1 MQTLCSRVVIG
12 MSGILALVG
21 LVVMLNP
28 HKAAADEERLVNGA
42 TYEMTLTD
50 PSTGAFVARE
60 TLTLHADHSMAAHDS
75 NENGPTEHFSG
86 ELGLWRFD
94 DNGGV
99 ITKSI
104 NFDFPPNADI
114 ARLDRTIKFEQNRTK
129 ISGTFT
135 VTVFPLQTGNPQG
148 PGGTVIASLNF
159 TGNLVTP

>member
-1 MQTLCSRVVIG
+1 MQTLRSRVVIG

-21 LVVMLNP
+21 LVVLLNS

-42 TYEMTLTD
+42 TYEITLTD
-50 PSTGAFVARE
+50 STGAFDARE

-75 NENGPTEHFSG
+75 NENSPTEHFSG

-99 ITKSI
+99 ITKSV

-148 PGGTVIASLNF
+148 PGGTVIFSGNF

>member
-1 MQTLCSRVVIG
+1 MQTLRSRVVIG
-12 MSGILALVG
+12 MSGILALVAS
-21 LVVMLNP
+21 VVLLNA

-42 TYEMTLTD
+42 TYEITLTD
-50 PSTGAFVARE
+50 STGAFDARE

-75 NENGPTEHFSG
+75 NENSPTEHFSG

-94 DNGGV
+94 DDGGV

-148 PGGTVIASLNF
+148 PGGTVIFSGNF